1 VPTNPR
7 TSRRRLNGTKTETMN
22 DTLDI
27 KMPLSRRMPM
37 SAQEED
43 LMQQHLRD
51 ENLPEAVMPAC
62 PINKV
67 LKGQKALV
75 TGANSGIGQAV
86 ALALAHAG
94 ADVVVNY
101 VSRPDAAEAV
111 VREAMRCGANVY
123 AHKANVAN
131 EAEVQGMFKK
141 MIQEFG
147 TIDILVNNAG
157 LQKDA
162 PIDQMTLADWQF
174 VLDVNLTGQFL
185 CSREAIREF
194 KRRGVRKD
202 VYCAAG
208 KIICMSSVHEVIPW
222 AGHVNYAASKGGV
235 MLMMKS
241 IAQEVAPHR
250 IRVNSVCP
258 GAVRT
263 PINMEAWGTPEAYRE
278 LMKLIPYK
286 RIGEPDD
293 IGRAAVWLAS
303 DDSDYIH
310 GASIFVDGG
319 MTLYPGFE
327 TGG

>member
-1 VPTNPR
+1 MHQ
-7 TSRRRLNGTKTETMN
+7 RLNGTKIETMN

-27 KMPLSRRMPM
+27 KMPRSRRMPM

-194 KRRGVRKD
+194 KRRGVRQD
-202 VYCAAG
+202 VSCAAG